1 MIVNCDVVFA
11 VVVRGWLTRR
21 MAQKRHAAAT
31 VLQRH
36 YRRHRLQRST
46 HTAAHDIAVE
56 NLIHSS
62 AATSDNTA
70 TDTRKIS
77 ADMNKTH
84 PYIMSDDTDGVTSD
98 DVAATPQLVSTVT
111 GFKTV
116 SAAVRAAFTVNSRFH
131 LAGAFI
137 GIPYLEAADGV
148 LSRRRMPRVGHDL
161 ELLIPHLFVKC
172 TQHPHSTCTKSLL
185 CGYLVFIRNV
195 LYFSFWHCKLYLF

>member
-1 MIVNCDVVFA
+1 MLFFA
-11 VVVRGWLTRR
+11 VVIRGWLTRWT
-21 MAQKRHAAAT
+21 AQKRHAAAT

-46 HTAAHDIAVE
+46 HTAAK
-56 NLIHSS
+56 NLTHSS

-70 TDTRKIS
+70 TDTTRIS
-77 ADMNKTH
+77 ADMNDTRH
-84 PYIMSDDTDGVTSD
+84 CVMSDDTDGVTSD
-98 DVAATPQLVSTVT
+98 DVGDTPQLVSTVT

-161 ELLIPHLFVKC
+161 ELLTPHLFC
-172 TQHPHSTCTKSLL
+172 EMHLKSSQCMQSLV
-185 CGYLVFIRNV
+185 CGGLVFIRNV
-195 LYFSFWHCKLYLF
+195 LHFSF